1 MSSLVYSHLD
11 FFLFLLACRYVE
23 EKNIKSKIVD
33 VQPCVGYSFLVEMEE
48 KDTLGTFLKGYLKGL
63 FKIFFRIFSAF
74 GRDTAQSL
82 IPMGLEQRGLKT
94 KRPMIVFF
102 I

>member
-11 FFLFLLACRYVE
+11 FFSVFACRYVE

-48 KDTLGTFLKGYLKGL
+48 KDTLGMFLKGYQIGF
-63 FKIFFRIFSAF
+63 FKI
-74 GRDTAQSL
+74 T
-82 IPMGLEQRGLKT
+82 
-94 KRPMIVFF
+94 
-102 I
+102 